1 MKLNLRRLLII
12 LTLCLAT
19 MVASDSYAALTA
31 KVDRTVLD
39 SNETLRA
46 ELRYDG
52 QVFTGE
58 PDFGPLTKDFE
69 VLSNSRQQNY
79 SNVNGK
85 TESYTAWTL
94 ELRPKRAGILLIPS
108 LTFKKEVSNAI
119 ELRVRA
125 APSNSSANPGTQPI
139 YTETTVDAN
148 TPYVGQQIILTHRLY
163 TSVQLRDFALSELAI
178 DKAVLHRLGDTQYQK
193 VINGRNYLVLEVKYA
208 IFPQSE
214 GPLII
219 PSLRFGAYE
228 VNNRS
233 QFGVFNNRGN
243 QIIRDTEPKSL
254 EVAARPPQASI
265 DGWMPST
272 SVTMEQRWSGDIDSV
287 TVGEPVTRTI
297 TIRAE
302 GLSAAQITPLQE
314 PQGNNYRGY
323 PDQPQLDEIV
333 TTNGLTATRIE
344 SLALVPNNSGEITL
358 PAVELIWWDTN
369 SNKRRVASLPSITL
383 QVSPSENNDIAANN
397 NNVMEGANDA
407 MTTLA
412 SDASK
417 PKVSFMTNLSLALN
431 ALLMTLIVT
440 LIIGRKRKALAARS
454 QQAALSSDS
463 ARLNLKQQLR
473 AIESEAKDDNLMA
486 MREAILRWGKTLFAE
501 NPPSTLK
508 SLGDLLGNPSI
519 SQLFAQLDEQLYQH
533 NGVPATTLDVALLLA
548 SLKKESNFSRESASK
563 SKPGKA
569 LQSLYPD

>member
-12 LTLCLAT
+12 STLCLGT

-85 TESYTAWTL
+85 TESFTAWTL

-383 QVSPSENNDIAANN
+383 QVSPSENADVAAND
-397 NNVMEGANDA
+397 NNVMQGTNDA

-440 LIIGRKRKALAARS
+440 LLIGRKRKALAARS

-508 SLGDLLGNPSI
+508 SLGDLLGNPRI

-533 NGVPATTLDVALLLA
+533 NRVPATTLDVALLLA

-563 SKPGKA
+563 SKSGKA

>member
-12 LTLCLAT
+12 STLCLAT

-58 PDFGPLTKDFE
+58 PDFGPLIKDFE
-69 VLSNSRQQNY
+69 VLSNNRQQNY

-148 TPYVGQQIILTHRLY
+148 TPYVGQQVILTHRLY

-243 QIIRDTEPKSL
+243 QIVRDTEPKSL
-254 EVAARPPQASI
+254 EVTARPPQASV

-383 QVSPSENNDIAANN
+383 QVSPSENTDVAAND
-397 NNVMEGANDA
+397 NNVMQGTNDA

-412 SDASK
+412 ADASK

-431 ALLMTLIVT
+431 ALLVTLIVT
-440 LIIGRKRKALAARS
+440 LLIGRKRKALAARS

-519 SQLFAQLDEQLYQH
+519 SQLFAQLDQQLYQH
-533 NGVPATTLDVALLLA
+533 NGVPATTLDVTLLLA

-563 SKPGKA
+563 SKSGKA

>member
-12 LTLCLAT
+12 STLCLAT

-58 PDFGPLTKDFE
+58 PDFGPLIKDFE
-69 VLSNSRQQNY
+69 VLSNNRQQNY

-148 TPYVGQQIILTHRLY
+148 TPYVGQQVILTHRLY

-243 QIIRDTEPKSL
+243 QIVRDTEPKSL
-254 EVAARPPQASI
+254 EVTARPPQASV

-397 NNVMEGANDA
+397 NNVMEGTNDA

-440 LIIGRKRKALAARS
+440 LLIGRKRKALAARS

-519 SQLFAQLDEQLYQH
+519 SQLFAQLDQQLYQH
-533 NGVPATTLDVALLLA
+533 NGVPATTLDVTLLLA

-563 SKPGKA
+563 SKSGKA

>member
-12 LTLCLAT
+12 STLCLAT

-58 PDFGPLTKDFE
+58 PDFGPLIKDFE
-69 VLSNSRQQNY
+69 VLSNNRQQNY

-108 LTFKKEVSNAI
+108 LTFKKEVSNAV

-148 TPYVGQQIILTHRLY
+148 TPYVGQQVILTHRLY

-243 QIIRDTEPKSL
+243 QIVRDTEPKSL
-254 EVAARPPQASI
+254 EVTARPPQASV

-383 QVSPSENNDIAANN
+383 QVSPSENTDVAAND
-397 NNVMEGANDA
+397 NNVMQGTNDA

-440 LIIGRKRKALAARS
+440 LLIGRKRKALAARS

-519 SQLFAQLDEQLYQH
+519 SQLFAQLDQQLYQH
-533 NGVPATTLDVALLLA
+533 NGVPATTLDVTLLLA

-563 SKPGKA
+563 SKSGKA

>member
-12 LTLCLAT
+12 STLCLAT

-58 PDFGPLTKDFE
+58 PDFGPLIKDFE
-69 VLSNSRQQNY
+69 VLSNNRQQNY

-148 TPYVGQQIILTHRLY
+148 TPYVGQQVILTHRLY

-243 QIIRDTEPKSL
+243 QIVRDTEPKSL
-254 EVAARPPQASI
+254 EVTARPPQASV

-302 GLSAAQITPLQE
+302 GLSGAQITPLQE

-440 LIIGRKRKALAARS
+440 LLIGRKRKALAARS

-519 SQLFAQLDEQLYQH
+519 SQLFAQLDQQLYQH
-533 NGVPATTLDVALLLA
+533 NGVPATTLDVTLLLA

-563 SKPGKA
+563 SKSGKA

>member
-12 LTLCLAT
+12 STLCLAT

-58 PDFGPLTKDFE
+58 PDFGPLIKDFE
-69 VLSNSRQQNY
+69 VLSNNRQQNY

-148 TPYVGQQIILTHRLY
+148 TPYVGQQVILTHRLY

-243 QIIRDTEPKSL
+243 QIVRDTEPKSL
-254 EVAARPPQASI
+254 EVTARPPQASV

-369 SNKRRVASLPSITL
+369 SNKQRVASLPSITL
-383 QVSPSENNDIAANN
+383 QVSPSENTDVAAND
-397 NNVMEGANDA
+397 NNVMQGTNDA

-412 SDASK
+412 ADASK

-431 ALLMTLIVT
+431 ALLVTLIVT
-440 LIIGRKRKALAARS
+440 LLIGRKRKALAARS

-486 MREAILRWGKTLFAE
+486 MREAILRWGKTLLAE

-519 SQLFAQLDEQLYQH
+519 SQLFAQLDQQLYQH
-533 NGVPATTLDVALLLA
+533 NGVPATTLDVTLLLA

-563 SKPGKA
+563 SKSGKA

>member
-12 LTLCLAT
+12 STLCLGT

-58 PDFGPLTKDFE
+58 PDFGPLIKDFE
-69 VLSNSRQQNY
+69 VLSNNRQQNY

-148 TPYVGQQIILTHRLY
+148 TPYVGQQVILTHRLY

-243 QIIRDTEPKSL
+243 QIVRDTEPKSL
-254 EVAARPPQASI
+254 EVTARPPQASV

-397 NNVMEGANDA
+397 NNVMEGTNDA

-440 LIIGRKRKALAARS
+440 LLIGRKRTALAARS

-519 SQLFAQLDEQLYQH
+519 SQLFAQLDQQLYQH
-533 NGVPATTLDVALLLA
+533 NGVPATTIDVTLLLA

-563 SKPGKA
+563 SKSGKA

>member
-533 NGVPATTLDVALLLA
+533 NEVPATTLDVALLLA

>member
-1 MKLNLRRLLII
+1 MRLNLRRLLI
-12 LTLCLAT
+12 LSTLCLSAMT
-19 MVASDSYAALTA
+19 ASDSYAALTA

-52 QVFTGE
+52 QVFAGE
-58 PDFGPLTKDFE
+58 PDFEPLSKDFE
-69 VLSNSRQQNY
+69 VLSNRRQQNY

-108 LTFKKEVSNAI
+108 LTFKKEVSNAV

-125 APSNSSANPGTQPI
+125 APTNSSANPGTQPI
-139 YTETTVDAN
+139 YTETTVDTN
-148 TPYVGQQIILTHRLY
+148 TPYVGQQVILTHRLY

-178 DKAVLHRLGDTQYQK
+178 DKAELHRLGDTQYQK

-208 IFPQSE
+208 IFPQAK
-214 GPLII
+214 GTLII
-219 PSLRFGAYE
+219 PSLRFAAYE

-243 QIIRDTEPKSL
+243 QIIRDTESKVL
-254 EVAARPPQASI
+254 EVNALPSQASI

-314 PQGNNYRGY
+314 PQGDNYRGY

-333 TTNGLTATRIE
+333 TANGLAATRIE
-344 SLALVPNNSGEITL
+344 SLALVPNKPGEIVL
-358 PAVELIWWDTN
+358 PAVQLVWWDTN
-369 SNKRRVASLPSITL
+369 SNQPRIASLSPITL
-383 QVSPSENNDIAANN
+383 QVSPSSNIDATANGS
-397 NNVMEGANDA
+397 NVMQMTNDA

-412 SDASK
+412 TDALK
-417 PKVSFMTNLSLALN
+417 PKVSFMTNLSLSIN
-431 ALLMTLIVT
+431 ALLIT
-440 LIIGRKRKALAARS
+440 LIIVLLMRRKRESSAARS
-454 QQAALSSDS
+454 QQPSLSLDS

-473 AIESEAKDDNLMA
+473 AIESEAKDENLMA
-486 MREAILRWGKTLFAE
+486 MRDAILRWGKILFAE

-519 SQLFAQLDEQLYQH
+519 SQLFAQLDQQLYQY
-533 NGVPATTLDVALLLA
+533 NGVPETTLDVALLLA
-548 SLKKESNFSRESASK
+548 SLKKESNFNRGSASK
-563 SKPGKA
+563 DNAGTA

>member
-12 LTLCLAT
+12 STLCLGT

-58 PDFGPLTKDFE
+58 PDFGPLIKDFE
-69 VLSNSRQQNY
+69 VLSNNRQQNY
-79 SNVNGK
+79 SSVNGK

-148 TPYVGQQIILTHRLY
+148 TPYVGQQVILTHRLY

-243 QIIRDTEPKSL
+243 QIVRDTEPKSL
-254 EVAARPPQASI
+254 EVTARPPQASV

-383 QVSPSENNDIAANN
+383 QVSPSENADVAAND
-397 NNVMEGANDA
+397 NNVMQGTNDA

-440 LIIGRKRKALAARS
+440 LLIGRKRKALAARS

-519 SQLFAQLDEQLYQH
+519 SQLFAQLDQQLYQH
-533 NGVPATTLDVALLLA
+533 NGVPATTLDVTLLLA

-563 SKPGKA
+563 SKSGKA

>member
-58 PDFGPLTKDFE
+58 PDFGPLIKDFE
-69 VLSNSRQQNY
+69 VLSNNRQQNY

-148 TPYVGQQIILTHRLY
+148 TPYVGQQVILTHRLY

-243 QIIRDTEPKSL
+243 QIVRDTEPKSL
-254 EVAARPPQASI
+254 EVTARPPQASV

-383 QVSPSENNDIAANN
+383 QVSTSENTDVAAND
-397 NNVMEGANDA
+397 NNVMQGTNDA

-440 LIIGRKRKALAARS
+440 LLIGRKRKALAARS

-473 AIESEAKDDNLMA
+473 VIESEVKDDNLMA
-486 MREAILRWGKTLFAE
+486 MREAILRWGETLFAE

-519 SQLFAQLDEQLYQH
+519 SQLFAQLDQQLYQH
-533 NGVPATTLDVALLLA
+533 NGVPATTLDVTLLLA

-563 SKPGKA
+563 SKSGKA

>member
-12 LTLCLAT
+12 STLCLAT

-58 PDFGPLTKDFE
+58 PDFGPLIKDFE
-69 VLSNSRQQNY
+69 VLSNNRQQNY

-108 LTFKKEVSNAI
+108 LTFKKEVSNAV

-148 TPYVGQQIILTHRLY
+148 TPYVGQQVILTHRLY

-243 QIIRDTEPKSL
+243 QIVRDTEPKSL
-254 EVAARPPQASI
+254 EVTARPPQASV

-369 SNKRRVASLPSITL
+369 SNKRRMASLPSITL
-383 QVSPSENNDIAANN
+383 QVSPSENTDVAAND
-397 NNVMEGANDA
+397 NNVMQGTNDA
-407 MTTLA
+407 MSTLA
-412 SDASK
+412 ADASR

-431 ALLMTLIVT
+431 ALLMTLIVV
-440 LIIGRKRKALAARS
+440 LLIGRKRKALAARA

-519 SQLFAQLDEQLYQH
+519 SQLFAQLDQQLYQH
-533 NGVPATTLDVALLLA
+533 NGVAATTLDVALLLA
-548 SLKKESNFSRESASK
+548 ILKKESNFSRESTSK
-563 SKPGKA
+563 NKSGKA

>member
-1 MKLNLRRLLII
+1 MKLNLRRLLI
-12 LTLCLAT
+12 LSTLCLSAMT
-19 MVASDSYAALTA
+19 ASDSYAALTA

-52 QVFTGE
+52 QVFAGE
-58 PDFGPLTKDFE
+58 PDFEPLSKDFE
-69 VLSNSRQQNY
+69 VLSNRRQQNY

-108 LTFKKEVSNAI
+108 LTFKKEVSNAV

-125 APSNSSANPGTQPI
+125 APTNSSANPGTQPI
-139 YTETTVDAN
+139 YTETTVDTN
-148 TPYVGQQIILTHRLY
+148 TPYVGQQVILTHRLY
-163 TSVQLRDFALSELAI
+163 TSVQLRDFALSELTI
-178 DKAVLHRLGDTQYQK
+178 DKAELHRLGDTQYQK

-208 IFPQSE
+208 IFPQAK
-214 GPLII
+214 GTLII
-219 PSLRFGAYE
+219 PSLRFAAYE

-243 QIIRDTEPKSL
+243 QIIRDTESKVL
-254 EVAARPPQASI
+254 EVNALPSQASI

-314 PQGNNYRGY
+314 PQGDNYRGY

-333 TTNGLTATRIE
+333 TANGLAATRIE
-344 SLALVPNNSGEITL
+344 SLALVPNKPGEIVL
-358 PAVELIWWDTN
+358 PAVQLVWWDTN
-369 SNKRRVASLPSITL
+369 SNQPRIASLSPITL
-383 QVSPSENNDIAANN
+383 QVSPSSNIDATANGS
-397 NNVMEGANDA
+397 NVMQMTNDA

-412 SDASK
+412 TDALK
-417 PKVSFMTNLSLALN
+417 PKVSFMTNLSLSIN
-431 ALLMTLIVT
+431 ALLIT
-440 LIIGRKRKALAARS
+440 LIIVLLMRRKRESSAARS
-454 QQAALSSDS
+454 QQPSLSLDS

-473 AIESEAKDDNLMA
+473 AIESEAKDENLMA
-486 MREAILRWGKTLFAE
+486 MRDAILRWGKILFAE

-519 SQLFAQLDEQLYQH
+519 SQLFAQLDQQLYQY
-533 NGVPATTLDVALLLA
+533 NGVPETTLDVALLLA
-548 SLKKESNFSRESASK
+548 SLKKESNFNRGSASK
-563 SKPGKA
+563 DNAGTA

>member
-12 LTLCLAT
+12 STLCLAT

-58 PDFGPLTKDFE
+58 PDFGPLIKDFE
-69 VLSNSRQQNY
+69 VLSNNRQQNY

-148 TPYVGQQIILTHRLY
+148 TPYVGQQVILTHRLY

-243 QIIRDTEPKSL
+243 QIVRDTEPKSL
-254 EVAARPPQASI
+254 EVTARPPQASV

-383 QVSPSENNDIAANN
+383 QVSPSENADVAAND
-397 NNVMEGANDA
+397 NNVMQGTNDA

-440 LIIGRKRKALAARS
+440 LLIGRKRKALAARS

-473 AIESEAKDDNLMA
+473 VIESEVKDDNLMA
-486 MREAILRWGKTLFAE
+486 MREAILRWGETLFAE

-519 SQLFAQLDEQLYQH
+519 SQLFAQLDQQLYQH
-533 NGVPATTLDVALLLA
+533 NGVPATTLDVTLLLA

-563 SKPGKA
+563 SKSGKA

>member
-1 MKLNLRRLLII
+1 MKLNLRRLLI
-12 LTLCLAT
+12 LSTLCLSAMT
-19 MVASDSYAALTA
+19 ASDSYAALTA

-52 QVFTGE
+52 QVFAGE
-58 PDFGPLTKDFE
+58 PDFEPLSKDFE
-69 VLSNSRQQNY
+69 VLSNRRQQNY

-108 LTFKKEVSNAI
+108 LTFKKEVSNAV

-125 APSNSSANPGTQPI
+125 APTNSSANPGTQPI
-139 YTETTVDAN
+139 YTETTVDTN
-148 TPYVGQQIILTHRLY
+148 TPYVGQQVILTHRLY
-163 TSVQLRDFALSELAI
+163 TSVQLRDFALSELTI
-178 DKAVLHRLGDTQYQK
+178 DKAELHRLGDTQYQK

-208 IFPQSE
+208 IFPQAK
-214 GPLII
+214 GTLII
-219 PSLRFGAYE
+219 PSLRFAAYE

-243 QIIRDTEPKSL
+243 QIIRDTESKVL
-254 EVAARPPQASI
+254 EVNARPSQASI

-314 PQGNNYRGY
+314 PQGDNYRGY

-333 TTNGLTATRIE
+333 TANGLAATRIE
-344 SLALVPNNSGEITL
+344 SLALVPNKPGEIVL
-358 PAVELIWWDTN
+358 PAVQLVWWDTN
-369 SNKRRVASLPSITL
+369 SNQPRIASLSPITL
-383 QVSPSENNDIAANN
+383 QVSPSSNIDAIANGS
-397 NNVMEGANDA
+397 NVMQMTNDA

-412 SDASK
+412 TDALK
-417 PKVSFMTNLSLALN
+417 PKVSFMTNLSLSIN
-431 ALLMTLIVT
+431 ALLIT
-440 LIIGRKRKALAARS
+440 LIIVLLMRRKRESSAARS
-454 QQAALSSDS
+454 QQPSLSLDS

-473 AIESEAKDDNLMA
+473 AIESEAKDENLMA
-486 MREAILRWGKTLFAE
+486 MRDAILRWGKILFAE

-519 SQLFAQLDEQLYQH
+519 SQLFAQLDQQLYQY
-533 NGVPATTLDVALLLA
+533 NGVPETTLDVALLLA
-548 SLKKESNFSRESASK
+548 SLKKESNFNRGSASK
-563 SKPGKA
+563 DNAGTA

>member
-12 LTLCLAT
+12 STLCLGT

-58 PDFGPLTKDFE
+58 PDFGPLIKDFE
-69 VLSNSRQQNY
+69 VLSNNRQQNY

-148 TPYVGQQIILTHRLY
+148 TPYVGQQVILTHRLY

-243 QIIRDTEPKSL
+243 QIVRDTEPKSL
-254 EVAARPPQASI
+254 EVTARPPQASV

-383 QVSPSENNDIAANN
+383 QVSPSENTDVAAND
-397 NNVMEGANDA
+397 NNVMQGTNDA

-412 SDASK
+412 ADASK

-440 LIIGRKRKALAARS
+440 LLIGRKRKALAARS

-473 AIESEAKDDNLMA
+473 VIESEVKDDNLMA
-486 MREAILRWGKTLFAE
+486 MREAILRWGETLFAE

-519 SQLFAQLDEQLYQH
+519 SQLFAQLDQQLYQH
-533 NGVPATTLDVALLLA
+533 NGVPATTLDVTLLLA

-563 SKPGKA
+563 SKSGKA

>member
-12 LTLCLAT
+12 STLCLGT

-58 PDFGPLTKDFE
+58 PDFGPLIKDFE
-69 VLSNSRQQNY
+69 VLSNNRQQNY

-148 TPYVGQQIILTHRLY
+148 TPYVGQQVILTHRLY

-243 QIIRDTEPKSL
+243 QIVRDTEPKSL
-254 EVAARPPQASI
+254 EVTARPPQASV

-383 QVSPSENNDIAANN
+383 QVSPSENTDVAAND
-397 NNVMEGANDA
+397 NNVMQGTNDA

-440 LIIGRKRKALAARS
+440 LLIGRKRKALAARS

-473 AIESEAKDDNLMA
+473 VIESEVKDDNLMA
-486 MREAILRWGKTLFAE
+486 MREAILRWGETLFAE

-519 SQLFAQLDEQLYQH
+519 SQLFAQLDQQLYQH
-533 NGVPATTLDVALLLA
+533 NGVPATTLDVTLLLA

-563 SKPGKA
+563 SKSGKA

>member
-440 LIIGRKRKALAARS
+440 LLIGRKRKALAARS

-486 MREAILRWGKTLFAE
+486 MREAVLRWGKTLFAE

>member
-148 TPYVGQQIILTHRLY
+148 TPYVGQQVILTHRLY

-243 QIIRDTEPKSL
+243 QIVRDTEPKSL

-407 MTTLA
+407 MITLA

-440 LIIGRKRKALAARS
+440 LLIGRKRKALAARS

-533 NGVPATTLDVALLLA
+533 NGVPATTLDVASLLA
-548 SLKKESNFSRESASK
+548 NLKKESNFSRESASK
-563 SKPGKA
+563 SKSGKA

>member
-125 APSNSSANPGTQPI
+125 APSNSSGNPGTQPI

-440 LIIGRKRKALAARS
+440 LLIGRKRKALAARS

-486 MREAILRWGKTLFAE
+486 MREAVLRWGKTLFAE

>member
-1 MKLNLRRLLII
+1 
-12 LTLCLAT
+12 

-58 PDFGPLTKDFE
+58 PDFGPLIKDFE

-85 TESYTAWTL
+85 TESFTAWTL

-148 TPYVGQQIILTHRLY
+148 TPYVGQQVILTHRLY

-243 QIIRDTEPKSL
+243 QIVRDTEPKSL
-254 EVAARPPQASI
+254 EVTARPPQASV

-440 LIIGRKRKALAARS
+440 LLIGRKRKALAARS

-519 SQLFAQLDEQLYQH
+519 SQLFAQLDQQLYQH
-533 NGVPATTLDVALLLA
+533 NGVPATTLDVTLLLA

-563 SKPGKA
+563 SKSGKA

>member
-12 LTLCLAT
+12 STLCLAT

-58 PDFGPLTKDFE
+58 PDFGPLIKDFE
-69 VLSNSRQQNY
+69 VLSNNRQQNY

-108 LTFKKEVSNAI
+108 LTFKNEVSPAI

-148 TPYVGQQIILTHRLY
+148 TPYVGQQVILTHRLY

-243 QIIRDTEPKSL
+243 QIVRDTEPKSL
-254 EVAARPPQASI
+254 EVTARPPQASV

-297 TIRAE
+297 TIRAD

-431 ALLMTLIVT
+431 ALLVTLIVT
-440 LIIGRKRKALAARS
+440 LLIGRKRKALAARS

-519 SQLFAQLDEQLYQH
+519 SQLFAQLDQQLYQH
-533 NGVPATTLDVALLLA
+533 NGVPATTLDVTLLLA

-563 SKPGKA
+563 SKSGKA

>member
-12 LTLCLAT
+12 STLCLGT

-58 PDFGPLTKDFE
+58 PDFGPLIKDFE
-69 VLSNSRQQNY
+69 VLSNNRQQNY

-148 TPYVGQQIILTHRLY
+148 TPYVGQQVILTHRLY

-243 QIIRDTEPKSL
+243 QIVRDTEPKSL
-254 EVAARPPQASI
+254 EVTARPPQASV

-383 QVSPSENNDIAANN
+383 QVSPSENTDVAAND
-397 NNVMEGANDA
+397 NNVMQGTNDA

-431 ALLMTLIVT
+431 ALLVTLIVT
-440 LIIGRKRKALAARS
+440 LLIGRKRKALAARS

-519 SQLFAQLDEQLYQH
+519 SQLFAQLDQQLYQH
-533 NGVPATTLDVALLLA
+533 NGVPATTLDVTLLLA

-563 SKPGKA
+563 SKSGKA

>member
-148 TPYVGQQIILTHRLY
+148 TPYVGQQVILTHRLY

-243 QIIRDTEPKSL
+243 QIVRDTEPKSL
-254 EVAARPPQASI
+254 EVTARPPQASV

-440 LIIGRKRKALAARS
+440 LLIGRKRKALAARS

-563 SKPGKA
+563 SKSGKA

>member
-12 LTLCLAT
+12 STLCLGT

-58 PDFGPLTKDFE
+58 PDFGPLIKDFE
-69 VLSNSRQQNY
+69 VLSNNRQQNY

-148 TPYVGQQIILTHRLY
+148 TPYVGQQVILTHRLY

-243 QIIRDTEPKSL
+243 QIVRDTEPKSL
-254 EVAARPPQASI
+254 EVTARPPQASV

-383 QVSPSENNDIAANN
+383 QVSPSENTDVAAND
-397 NNVMEGANDA
+397 NNVMQGTNDA

-412 SDASK
+412 ADASK

-440 LIIGRKRKALAARS
+440 LLIGRKRKALAARS

-473 AIESEAKDDNLMA
+473 VIESEVKDDNLMA
-486 MREAILRWGKTLFAE
+486 MREAILRWGETLFAE

-519 SQLFAQLDEQLYQH
+519 SQLFAQLDQQLYQH

-563 SKPGKA
+563 SKSGKA

>member
-1 MKLNLRRLLII
+1 MKLNLRRLLI
-12 LTLCLAT
+12 LSTLCLSAMT
-19 MVASDSYAALTA
+19 ASDSYAALTA

-52 QVFTGE
+52 QVFAGE
-58 PDFGPLTKDFE
+58 PDFEPLTKDFE
-69 VLSNSRQQNY
+69 VLSNRRQQNY

-108 LTFKKEVSNAI
+108 LTFKKEVSNAV

-125 APSNSSANPGTQPI
+125 APTNSSANPGTQPI
-139 YTETTVDAN
+139 YTETTVDTN
-148 TPYVGQQIILTHRLY
+148 TPYVGQQVILTHRLY
-163 TSVQLRDFALSELAI
+163 TSVQLRDFSLSELTI
-178 DKAVLHRLGDTQYQK
+178 DKAELHRLGDTQYQK

-208 IFPQSE
+208 IFPQAK
-214 GPLII
+214 GTLII
-219 PSLRFGAYE
+219 PSLRFAAYE

-243 QIIRDTEPKSL
+243 QIIRDTESKVL
-254 EVAARPPQASI
+254 EVNARPSQASI

-314 PQGNNYRGY
+314 PQGDNYRGY

-333 TTNGLTATRIE
+333 TANGLAATRIE
-344 SLALVPNNSGEITL
+344 SLALVPNKPGEIVL
-358 PAVELIWWDTN
+358 PAVQLVWWDTN
-369 SNKRRVASLPSITL
+369 SNQPRIASLSPITL
-383 QVSPSENNDIAANN
+383 QVSPSSNIDAIANGS
-397 NNVMEGANDA
+397 NVMQMTNDA

-412 SDASK
+412 TDALK
-417 PKVSFMTNLSLALN
+417 PKVSFMTNLSLSIN
-431 ALLMTLIVT
+431 ALLIT
-440 LIIGRKRKALAARS
+440 LIIVLLMRRKRESSAARS
-454 QQAALSSDS
+454 QQPSLSLDS

-473 AIESEAKDDNLMA
+473 AIESEAKDENLMA
-486 MREAILRWGKTLFAE
+486 MRDAILRWGKILFAE

-519 SQLFAQLDEQLYQH
+519 SQLFAQLDQQLYQY
-533 NGVPATTLDVALLLA
+533 NGVPETTLDVALLLA
-548 SLKKESNFSRESASK
+548 SLKKESNFNRGSASK
-563 SKPGKA
+563 DNAGTA
-569 LQSLYPD
+569 LQSLYPN

>member
-12 LTLCLAT
+12 STLCLGT

-243 QIIRDTEPKSL
+243 QIVRDTEPKSL
-254 EVAARPPQASI
+254 EVTARPPQASV

-383 QVSPSENNDIAANN
+383 QVSPSENADVAAND
-397 NNVMEGANDA
+397 NNVMQGTNDA

-440 LIIGRKRKALAARS
+440 LLIGRKRKALAARS

-519 SQLFAQLDEQLYQH
+519 SQLFAQLDQQLYQH
-533 NGVPATTLDVALLLA
+533 NGVPATTLDVTLLLA

-563 SKPGKA
+563 SKSGKA

>member
-12 LTLCLAT
+12 STLCLAT

-58 PDFGPLTKDFE
+58 PDFGPLIKDFE
-69 VLSNSRQQNY
+69 VLSNNRQQNY

-148 TPYVGQQIILTHRLY
+148 TPYVGQQVILTHRLY

-254 EVAARPPQASI
+254 EVTTRPPQASV

-383 QVSPSENNDIAANN
+383 QVSPSENTDVAAND
-397 NNVMEGANDA
+397 NNVMQGTNDA

-412 SDASK
+412 ADASK

-431 ALLMTLIVT
+431 ALLMTLIVA
-440 LIIGRKRKALAARS
+440 LLIGRKRKALAARS

-463 ARLNLKQQLR
+463 AQLNLKQQLR

-519 SQLFAQLDEQLYQH
+519 SQLFAQLDQQLYQH
-533 NGVPATTLDVALLLA
+533 NGVPATTLDVTLLLA

-563 SKPGKA
+563 SKSGKA

>member
-12 LTLCLAT
+12 STLCLGT

-58 PDFGPLTKDFE
+58 PDFGPLIKDFE
-69 VLSNSRQQNY
+69 VLSNNRQQNY

-148 TPYVGQQIILTHRLY
+148 TPYVGQQVILTHRLY

-243 QIIRDTEPKSL
+243 QIVRDTEPKSL
-254 EVAARPPQASI
+254 EVTARPPQASV

-383 QVSPSENNDIAANN
+383 QVSPSENTDVAAND
-397 NNVMEGANDA
+397 NNVMQGTNDA

-440 LIIGRKRKALAARS
+440 LLIGRKRKALAARS

-473 AIESEAKDDNLMA
+473 VIESEAKDDNLMA

-519 SQLFAQLDEQLYQH
+519 SQLFAQLDQQLYQH
-533 NGVPATTLDVALLLA
+533 NGVPATTLDVTLLLA

-563 SKPGKA
+563 SKSGKA

>member
-1 MKLNLRRLLII
+1 
-12 LTLCLAT
+12 

-58 PDFGPLTKDFE
+58 PDFGPLIKDFE
-69 VLSNSRQQNY
+69 VLSNNRQQNY

-148 TPYVGQQIILTHRLY
+148 TPYVGQQVILTHRLY

-243 QIIRDTEPKSL
+243 QIVRDTEPKSL
-254 EVAARPPQASI
+254 EVTARPPQASV

-440 LIIGRKRKALAARS
+440 LLIGRKRKALAARS

-563 SKPGKA
+563 SKSGKA

>member
-12 LTLCLAT
+12 STLCLAT

-58 PDFGPLTKDFE
+58 PDFGPLIKDFE
-69 VLSNSRQQNY
+69 VLSNNRQQNY

-148 TPYVGQQIILTHRLY
+148 TPYVGQQVILTHRLY

-243 QIIRDTEPKSL
+243 QIVRDTEPKSL
-254 EVAARPPQASI
+254 EVTARPPQASV

-383 QVSPSENNDIAANN
+383 QVSPSENADVAAND
-397 NNVMEGANDA
+397 NNVMQGTNDA

-431 ALLMTLIVT
+431 ALLVTLIVT
-440 LIIGRKRKALAARS
+440 LLIGRKRKALAARS

-519 SQLFAQLDEQLYQH
+519 SQLFAQLDQQLYQH
-533 NGVPATTLDVALLLA
+533 NGVAATTLDVALLLA
-548 SLKKESNFSRESASK
+548 ILKKESNFSRESTSK
-563 SKPGKA
+563 NKSGKA

>member
-85 TESYTAWTL
+85 TESFTAWTL

-148 TPYVGQQIILTHRLY
+148 TPYVGQQILLTHRLY

-214 GPLII
+214 GRLII

-358 PAVELIWWDTN
+358 PPVELIWWDTN

-440 LIIGRKRKALAARS
+440 LLIGRKRKALAARS

-563 SKPGKA
+563 SKSGKA

>member
-12 LTLCLAT
+12 STLCLGT

-58 PDFGPLTKDFE
+58 PDFGPLIKDFE
-69 VLSNSRQQNY
+69 VLSNNRQQNY

-148 TPYVGQQIILTHRLY
+148 TPYVGQQVILTHRLY

-243 QIIRDTEPKSL
+243 QIVRDTEPKSL
-254 EVAARPPQASI
+254 EVTARPPQASV

-383 QVSPSENNDIAANN
+383 QVSPSENTDVAAND
-397 NNVMEGANDA
+397 NNVMQGTNDA

-417 PKVSFMTNLSLALN
+417 PKVSFMTNLSLALH

-440 LIIGRKRKALAARS
+440 LLIGRKRKALAARS

-473 AIESEAKDDNLMA
+473 VIESEVKDDNLMA
-486 MREAILRWGKTLFAE
+486 MREAILRWGETLFAE

-519 SQLFAQLDEQLYQH
+519 SQLFAQLDQQLYQH
-533 NGVPATTLDVALLLA
+533 NGVPATTLDVTLLLA

-563 SKPGKA
+563 SKSGKA

>member
-1 MKLNLRRLLII
+1 MKLNLRRLLI
-12 LTLCLAT
+12 LSTLCLSAMT
-19 MVASDSYAALTA
+19 ASDSYAALTA

-52 QVFTGE
+52 QVFAGE
-58 PDFGPLTKDFE
+58 PDFEPLSKDFE
-69 VLSNSRQQNY
+69 VLSNRRQQNY

-108 LTFKKEVSNAI
+108 LTFKKEVSNAV

-125 APSNSSANPGTQPI
+125 APTNSSANPGTQPI
-139 YTETTVDAN
+139 YTETTVDTN
-148 TPYVGQQIILTHRLY
+148 TPYVGQQVILTHRLY

-178 DKAVLHRLGDTQYQK
+178 DKAELHRLGDTQYQK

-208 IFPQSE
+208 IFPQAK
-214 GPLII
+214 GTLII
-219 PSLRFGAYE
+219 PSLRFAAYE

-243 QIIRDTEPKSL
+243 QIIRDTESKVL
-254 EVAARPPQASI
+254 EVNARPSQASI

-314 PQGNNYRGY
+314 PQGDNYRGY
-323 PDQPQLDEIV
+323 PDQPQLDEII
-333 TTNGLTATRIE
+333 TPNGLAATRIE
-344 SLALVPNNSGEITL
+344 SLALVPNKPGEIVL
-358 PAVELIWWDTN
+358 PAVQLVWWDTN
-369 SNKRRVASLPSITL
+369 SNQPRIASLSPITL
-383 QVSPSENNDIAANN
+383 QVSPSSNIDATANGS
-397 NNVMEGANDA
+397 NVMQMTNDA

-412 SDASK
+412 TDALK
-417 PKVSFMTNLSLALN
+417 PKVSFMTNLSLSIN
-431 ALLMTLIVT
+431 ALLIT
-440 LIIGRKRKALAARS
+440 LIIVLLMRRKRESSAARS
-454 QQAALSSDS
+454 QQPSLSLDS

-473 AIESEAKDDNLMA
+473 AIESEAKDENLMA
-486 MREAILRWGKTLFAE
+486 MRDAILRWGKILFAE

-519 SQLFAQLDEQLYQH
+519 SQLFAQLDQQLYQY
-533 NGVPATTLDVALLLA
+533 NGVPETTLDVALLLA
-548 SLKKESNFSRESASK
+548 SLKKESNFNRGSASK
-563 SKPGKA
+563 DNAGTA

>member
-1 MKLNLRRLLII
+1 MKLNLRRLLI
-12 LTLCLAT
+12 LSTLCLSAMT
-19 MVASDSYAALTA
+19 ASDSYAALTA

-52 QVFTGE
+52 QVFAGE
-58 PDFGPLTKDFE
+58 PNFEPLTKDFE
-69 VLSNSRQQNY
+69 VLSNKRQQNY

-108 LTFKKEVSNAI
+108 LTFKKEVSNAV

-125 APSNSSANPGTQPI
+125 APTNSSANPGTQPI
-139 YTETTVDAN
+139 YTETTVDTN
-148 TPYVGQQIILTHRLY
+148 TPYVGQQVILTHRLY
-163 TSVQLRDFALSELAI
+163 TSVQLRDFSLSELTI
-178 DKAVLHRLGDTQYQK
+178 DKAELHRLGDTQYQK

-208 IFPQSE
+208 IFPQAK
-214 GPLII
+214 GTLII
-219 PSLRFGAYE
+219 PSLRFAAYE

-243 QIIRDTEPKSL
+243 QIIRDTESKVL
-254 EVAARPPQASI
+254 EVNALPSQASI

-314 PQGNNYRGY
+314 PQGDNYRGY

-333 TTNGLTATRIE
+333 TANGLAATRIE
-344 SLALVPNNSGEITL
+344 SLALVPNKPGEIVL
-358 PAVELIWWDTN
+358 PAVQLVWWDTN
-369 SNKRRVASLPSITL
+369 SNQPRIASLSPITL
-383 QVSPSENNDIAANN
+383 QVSPSSNIDAIANGS
-397 NNVMEGANDA
+397 NVMQMTNDA

-412 SDASK
+412 TDALK
-417 PKVSFMTNLSLALN
+417 PKVSFMTNLSLSIN
-431 ALLMTLIVT
+431 ALLIT
-440 LIIGRKRKALAARS
+440 LIIVLLMRRKRESSAARS
-454 QQAALSSDS
+454 QQPSLSLDS

-473 AIESEAKDDNLMA
+473 AIESEAKDENLMA
-486 MREAILRWGKTLFAE
+486 MRDAILRWGKILFAE

-519 SQLFAQLDEQLYQH
+519 SQLFAQLDQQLYQY
-533 NGVPATTLDVALLLA
+533 NGVPDTTLDVALLLA
-548 SLKKESNFSRESASK
+548 SLKKESNFNRGSASK
-563 SKPGKA
+563 DNAGTA

>member
-12 LTLCLAT
+12 STLCLGT

-58 PDFGPLTKDFE
+58 PDFGPLIKDFE
-69 VLSNSRQQNY
+69 VLSNNRQQNY

-148 TPYVGQQIILTHRLY
+148 TPYVGQQVILTHRLY

-243 QIIRDTEPKSL
+243 QIVRDTEPKSL
-254 EVAARPPQASI
+254 EVTARPPQASV

-407 MTTLA
+407 MITLA

-440 LIIGRKRKALAARS
+440 LLIGRKRKALAARS

-519 SQLFAQLDEQLYQH
+519 SQLFAQLDQQLYQH
-533 NGVPATTLDVALLLA
+533 NGVPATTLDVTLLLA

-563 SKPGKA
+563 SKSGKA

>member
-163 TSVQLRDFALSELAI
+163 TSVQLRDFSLSELAI

-486 MREAILRWGKTLFAE
+486 MREAVLRWGKTLFAE

>member
-148 TPYVGQQIILTHRLY
+148 TPYVGQQVILTHRLY

-243 QIIRDTEPKSL
+243 QIVRDTEPKSL
-254 EVAARPPQASI
+254 VVAARPPQASI

-358 PAVELIWWDTN
+358 PPVELIWWDTN

-383 QVSPSENNDIAANN
+383 QVSPSENTDVAAND
-397 NNVMEGANDA
+397 NNVMQGTNDA

-440 LIIGRKRKALAARS
+440 LLIGRKRKALAARS

-519 SQLFAQLDEQLYQH
+519 SQLFAQLDQQLYQH
-533 NGVPATTLDVALLLA
+533 NGVPATTLDVTLLLA

-563 SKPGKA
+563 SKSGKA